1 MADLKLIANDDMHA
15 HPPIGYDLWNVDP
28 VPVNVVLVSFPK
40 HTAQARAFIDRML
53 HRGYIHTSIIDLS
66 QVLNEGPLSEGYLQ
80 DGLRTEDS
88 SSEFAQ
94 RCVMVNK
101 DYPSTMRALLSTS
114 MHRPVD
120 ASRLFVRTC
129 GTGKKASVC
138 CQVEREILRSLTCHN
153 GPDCPLF
160 AVRHYSLVGGDETD
174 IDTLIDEMLAWLSTP
189 ERAPCLRPVV
199 PVQTYGAVACQE
211 LPECPQN
218 AAINVINERCRYH
231 RRELAE
237 MVSTI
242 HAEPLDYRS
251 PGTLGE
257 PGILMHIGV
266 TWKHRAVADVGV
278 QSEPMIEYF
287 EREKRSARRD
297 DDVHRPADTMDW
309 LNGGEVI
316 LAGESSS
323 DEEEPNVVAIRSLSR
338 CTSVARY
345 VELNNGSWEPV
356 PPLHAPV
363 VPVQTYGAVACQE
376 LPECPQNAA
385 INVINERCRYHR
397 RELAEMVSTIHAEPL
412 DYRSP
417 GTLGEPGILMHIG
430 VTWKHRAVA
439 DVGVQSEPM
448 IEYFEREK
456 RSARRD
462 DDVHRPADTM
472 DWLNGG
478 EVILA
483 GESSSDEEEP
493 NVVAI
498 RSLSRC
504 TSVARY
510 VELNNG
516 SWEPVPPLHAPPPI
530 RNQHD
535 ATAQRSTSV
544 SNKQSRCPPIVAP
557 EVNGVHRSLPT
568 VALMP
573 LDQYPQLP
581 RRPPPSPRTVAIV
594 DPPVGDIA
602 AIAFFQPSQSS
613 RDQPLPRPVI
623 MRWKLVGVDPAEVA
637 AEPVVARPPYVCCS
651 HGDRDPT
658 MDMWFDVLSD
668 TFECDASS
676 VMDFLALAQKGRRGY
691 DKASSIIHKMF
702 KVLNDQS
709 GWLSSPSAFLASSVK
724 RARHELEPEGARYGG
739 MSSRARSVDPRG
751 FDAEI

>member
-28 VPVNVVLVSFPK
+28 VPVNVLLVSFSR

-138 CQVEREILRSLTCHN
+138 CQVEREILKSLTWHN
-153 GPDCPLF
+153 GPDCTLF

-174 IDTLIDEMLAWLSTP
+174 TDTLIDEMLAWLSTP
-189 ERAPCLRPVV
+189 ERVPCLRPVV

-231 RRELAE
+231 RRELGE

-266 TWKHRAVADVGV
+266 KWKHRAVADVGV

-323 DEEEPNVVAIRSLSR
+323 DEQEPNVVAIRSLSR

-345 VELNNGSWEPV
+345 VEL
-356 PPLHAPV
+356 
-363 VPVQTYGAVACQE
+363 
-376 LPECPQNAA
+376 
-385 INVINERCRYHR
+385 
-397 RELAEMVSTIHAEPL
+397 
-412 DYRSP
+412 D
-417 GTLGEPGILMHIG
+417 
-430 VTWKHRAVA
+430 
-439 DVGVQSEPM
+439 
-448 IEYFEREK
+448 
-456 RSARRD
+456 
-462 DDVHRPADTM
+462 
-472 DWLNGG
+472 
-478 EVILA
+478 
-483 GESSSDEEEP
+483 
-493 NVVAI
+493 
-498 RSLSRC
+498 
-504 TSVARY
+504 
-510 VELNNG
+510 NG

-530 RNQHD
+530 RNQHGT
-535 ATAQRSTSV
+535 TAQRSTSV

-668 TFECDASS
+668 TFECDATS

-702 KVLNDQS
+702 KVTNDQS